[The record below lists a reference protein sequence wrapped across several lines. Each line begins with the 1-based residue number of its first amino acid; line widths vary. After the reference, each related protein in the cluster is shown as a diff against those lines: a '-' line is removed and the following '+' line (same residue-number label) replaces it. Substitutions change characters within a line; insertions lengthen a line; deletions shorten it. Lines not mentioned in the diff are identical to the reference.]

1 MVTTGTP
8 RLCSYYSPPNLAMK
22 LMTRHSSGVRAR
34 ARDSCS
40 TESLDPDDDPSG
52 GRAQSAR
59 DCLLSSLCSTGR
71 PRIVGLPNVLR
82 HMARESNIPDATCNG
97 FLPDTGSHRSKR
109 SLDLAS
115 PGLHQQ

>member
-1 MVTTGTP
+1 
-8 RLCSYYSPPNLAMK
+8 MK
-22 LMTRHSSGVRAR
+22 LMTRHPSGVRAR

-59 DCLLSSLCSTGR
+59 DCPPSSLCSTGR